1 MGPGLTPIP
10 PKVKVC
16 PHCAEELP
24 DEATVCSNCLKDPAV
39 APAWAAPKRP
49 DEPSPRLGD
58 VFGPNGVLP
67 TSDRVPPFKG
77 LERARAFGE
86 VPSTVWLSLIL
97 WLFGRVAGFGLS
109 SITGIT
115 GPILA
120 IAVPAIGLIL
130 GIVGR
135 SRIKSSN
142 GQLGGLALANIAIAL
157 HLLSLVWLLLSI
169 GPLLQTLLAR

>member
-1 MGPGLTPIP
+1 MCL
-10 PKVKVC
+10 
-16 PHCAEELP
+16 HCAEELP
-24 DEATVCSNCLKDPAV
+24 DEATVCSGCHKDPTM
-39 APAWAAPKRP
+39 APAWAVPRRP

-58 VFGPNGVLP
+58 VFGPNRVLP
-67 TSDRVPPFKG
+67 TSDRVPAPYER
-77 LERARAFGE
+77 LEPARALGE

-97 WLFGRVAGFGLS
+97 RLFGGVGFGLFA
-109 SITGIT
+109 ITGIT

-135 SRIKSSN
+135 NQIKSSN

-157 HLLSLVWLLLSI
+157 HLVSLVWLLFSI